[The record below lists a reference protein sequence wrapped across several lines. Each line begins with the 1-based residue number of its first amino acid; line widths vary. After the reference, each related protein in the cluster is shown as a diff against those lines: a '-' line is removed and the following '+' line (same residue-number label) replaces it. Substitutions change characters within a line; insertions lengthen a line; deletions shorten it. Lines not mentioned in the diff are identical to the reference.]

1 MEKNRID
8 GSGKVGIGNPLKAQR
23 INCCIKNFFA
33 ALRLCVLI
41 FFSFHVYAQTTQRY
55 LIVLRDKTASPFSLS
70 RPEQFLSARAVS
82 RRAKQNIALTERD
95 LPVNPTYVSQ
105 IRAAGA
111 EVLNT
116 SRWLNAVLI
125 RATAANLQR
134 VQALPF
140 VKELEYGKSI
150 GLARLATPT
159 EQATRA
165 TKFGKTLAETLPY
178 GPSKAQLSQLGL
190 DKLHERGFRGEGKL
204 VAILD
209 SGFPNANTVS
219 FLQPLIRENRIVATY
234 DFVANNRNVYD
245 DDSHGLNVLS
255 IMAATADNRLYGGA
269 FNAHYVLLR
278 TENAPSESPI
288 EEAYWLFGAE
298 FADSTG
304 ADVINSSLGY
314 TQFDPE
320 FASLDHN
327 YTDLNGRK
335 TLVSRA
341 AQWAAETGIAVVVA
355 AGNEGA
361 APWRYISAPSDA
373 VDVLAVA
380 ATDAS
385 GIRARFS
392 SFGPAP
398 DGRVKPDV
406 AAQGQGDIIGNPNGA
421 IGSGSGTSFASP
433 LIASFVTTLWQAYPH
448 LTARELVGVVRRAG
462 HQAQNPDDQLGYGIP
477 TFERAAALAEVL
489 SFTTAS
495 PNPFTDN
502 DFVTIPWGEIPG
514 TATLDAQLTDMAGRV
529 VWQQTVPAERAVS
542 LSFRQLGLPT
552 GLYLLSLTSD
562 GKRKT
567 VRLLKR

>member
-1 MEKNRID
+1 M
-8 GSGKVGIGNPLKAQR
+8 GKTKQLPVFIG
-23 INCCIKNFFA
+23 FFCLLTA
-33 ALRLCVLI
+33 SMAT
-41 FFSFHVYAQTTQRY
+41 AQTAQRY
-55 LIVLRDKTASPFSLS
+55 LVVLRDKTASPFSTS
-70 RPEQFLSARAVS
+70 RPEQFLSARAIS

-95 LPVNPTYVSQ
+95 LPVNPAYVSQ
-105 IRAAGA
+105 LKTTGA

-125 RATAANLQR
+125 RTTTANLQK
-134 VQALPF
+134 VLTLPF
-140 VKELEYGKSI
+140 VKGLEYGQTI
-150 GLARLATPT
+150 GNARLATPAEPT
-159 EQATRA
+159 KAASKYGETQATA
-165 TKFGKTLAETLPY
+165 LPY
-178 GPSKAQLSQLGL
+178 GPSLTQLSQLGL

-209 SGFPNANTVS
+209 AGFPNANTVP
-219 FLQPLIRENRIVATY
+219 FLQTLVSENRIVTTF
-234 DFVANNRNVYD
+234 DFVTNNKLVYD

-269 FNAHYVLLR
+269 YKASYALIR
-278 TENAPSESPI
+278 TEDAPTESPI
-288 EEAYWLFGAE
+288 EEAYWLLGAE

-320 FASLDHN
+320 FAALDHK
-327 YTDLNGRK
+327 YTDLNGRT

-341 AQWAAETGIAVVVA
+341 AQWAAETGMVVVVA
-355 AGNEGA
+355 AGNEGTD
-361 APWRYISAPSDA
+361 PWRYLSAPSDA

-380 ATDAS
+380 ATNSS
-385 GIRARFS
+385 GIKASFS

-398 DGRVKPDV
+398 DGRIKPDV
-406 AAQGQGDIIGNPNGA
+406 AAQGQGDILGNPNGA
-421 IGSGSGTSFASP
+421 IGSGNGTSFASP
-433 LIASFVTTLWQAYPH
+433 LMASFVTTLWQAYPH

-462 HQAQNPDDQLGYGIP
+462 NQAQNPDDKLGYGIP

-489 SFTTAS
+489 SYTTAS

-502 DFVTIPWGEIPG
+502 DFVTVPWGEIPG
-514 TATLDAQLTDMAGRV
+514 TATLDAQLTDVSGRV
-529 VWQQTVPAERAVS
+529 VWQQTLPSERAVS
-542 LSFRQLGLPT
+542 LSFRQLSLPI
-552 GLYLLSLTSD
+552 GIYFLSLTGD

>member
-1 MEKNRID
+1 MW
-8 GSGKVGIGNPLKAQR
+8 
-23 INCCIKNFFA
+23 
-33 ALRLCVLI
+33 LCVI
-41 FFSFHVYAQTTQRY
+41 FIFLTVPSVHAQTVQRY
-55 LIVLRDKTASPFSLS
+55 LVVLRDKASSPFSTS

-82 RRAKQNIALTERD
+82 RRARQNIALTERD
-95 LPVNPTYVSQ
+95 LPVNPAYVSQ

-125 RATAANLQR
+125 RSTSANLQK
-134 VQALPF
+134 VLALPF
-140 VKELEYGKSI
+140 VKALEYGQTI
-150 GLARLATPT
+150 GNARLAAPT
-159 EQATRA
+159 EQTKS
-165 TKFGKTLAETLPY
+165 TNKFGETLADPLPY
-178 GPSKAQLSQLGL
+178 GPSLGQLSQLGL
-190 DKLHERGFRGEGKL
+190 NKLHERGFRGEGKL

-209 SGFPNANTVS
+209 AGFPNANTVS
-219 FLQPLIRENRIVATY
+219 FLQTLVRENRIVATY
-234 DFVANNRNVYD
+234 DFVANNRQVYD
-245 DDSHGLNVLS
+245 DDQHGLNVLS

-269 FNAHYVLLR
+269 FKASYVLLR
-278 TENAPSESPI
+278 TEDAPTESPI
-288 EEAYWLFGAE
+288 EEAYWLLGAE

-304 ADVINSSLGY
+304 VDVINSSLGY
-314 TQFDPE
+314 TQFDPA
-320 FASLDHN
+320 FAALDHK
-327 YTDLNGRK
+327 YTDLNGRT

-341 AQWAAETGIAVVVA
+341 AQWAAETGMVVVVA

-361 APWRYISAPSDA
+361 TPWRYISAPSDA
-373 VDVLAVA
+373 VDALAVA
-380 ATDAS
+380 ATNSS
-385 GIRARFS
+385 GIRAQFS

-398 DGRVKPDV
+398 TGRIKPDV
-406 AAQGQGDIIGNPNGA
+406 AAQGQGDILGNPNGT

-433 LIASFVTTLWQAYPH
+433 LMASFVTTLWQAYPH

-489 SFTTAS
+489 SYSTAS
-495 PNPFTDN
+495 PNPFTDT
-502 DFVTIPWGEIPG
+502 DFVTVPWGEIPN

-542 LSFRQLGLPT
+542 LSFRQLSLPT
-552 GLYLLSLTSD
+552 GIYLLSLTSE